1 LFWNI
6 KKNREVTKEN
16 PTAMKT
22 KILLL
27 AFAVLASSMMMFG
40 CNKFKTSGNDQ
51 QAPQLNMLEDLSA
64 PKYKV
69 DNSSIVK
76 TETAL
81 SFDGQKTNDLGT
93 SSSSI
98 QIQDRLVV
106 KSGQI
111 QIEADNYDGI
121 LNEIIKLTGEYKG
134 FVNNSTSSLTPAS
147 KKQGSINVRIPAG
160 VFDEFVRKIVG
171 LGKVM
176 SEKVSSKDITDE
188 FIDVQARL
196 NTQKELEKRLLELL
210 NDRTGKLSDVIE
222 VENKLSDVRSKIESA
237 EGRINF
243 LKNQAEYST
252 LQINVFEPSILN
264 TSSGG
269 GFFYEI
275 GQSISK
281 GLTGFTE
288 VTGGLI
294 AGFIA
299 FLPVIIF
306 LIIVFLII
314 RKIWRKRKLNKIA
327 VQTS

>member
-1 LFWNI
+1 
-6 KKNREVTKEN
+6 
-16 PTAMKT
+16 MKT

-27 AFAVLASSMMMFG
+27 AFAVLASSMMMIG
-40 CNKFKTSGNDQ
+40 CNKFKTSENDQ
-51 QAPQLNMLEDLSA
+51 PPQQVVMLDEMSAPTNSGYHTDAFKLEKSDLSLA
-64 PKYKV
+64 SNK
-69 DNSSIVK
+69 NI
-76 TETAL
+76 
-81 SFDGQKTNDLGT
+81 
-93 SSSSI
+93 SSI
-98 QIQDRLVV
+98 QIQDRMVV

-147 KKQGSINVRIPAG
+147 KKQGSINVRIPAAS
-160 VFDEFVRKIVG
+160 FDEFVRKIAG

-176 SEKVSSKDITDE
+176 SENISSHDITDE

-196 NTQKELEKRLLELL
+196 NTQKELEKRLLDLL
-210 NDRTGKLSDVIE
+210 NSKAGNLSDVID
-222 VENKLSDVRSKIESA
+222 VEEKLSDVRSKIESA
-237 EGRINF
+237 EGKINL

-252 LQINVFEPSILN
+252 LQINIFEPSILN

-294 AGFIA
+294 AGLIA
-299 FLPVIIF
+299 FTPVIIF
-306 LIIVFLII
+306 FVILFFIVRRL
-314 RKIWRKRKLNKIA
+314 WRKRKLNKVAI
-327 VQTS
+327 QTS

>member
-1 LFWNI
+1 
-6 KKNREVTKEN
+6 
-16 PTAMKT
+16 MKT

-27 AFAVLASSMMMFG
+27 AFVIFSSGILLG
-40 CNKFKTSGNDQ
+40 CNKKSNDTGNNPP
-51 QAPQLNMLEDLSA
+51 PQLRLLEDESA
-64 PKYKV
+64 PKFKI
-69 DNSSIVK
+69 DNSEPVSK
-76 TETAL
+76 NMDAL
-81 SFDGQKTNDLGT
+81 QIKNQSRT
-93 SSSSI
+93 STSI
-98 QIQDRLVV
+98 QIQDRMVV

-147 KKQGSINVRIPAG
+147 KKQGSINVRIPAAS
-160 VFDEFVRKIVG
+160 FDEFVRKITG

-176 SEKVSSKDITDE
+176 SENISSRDITDE

-196 NTQKELEKRLLELL
+196 NTQKELEKRLLDLL
-210 NDRTGKLSDVIE
+210 NSKAGNLSDVID
-222 VENKLSDVRSKIESA
+222 VEDKLSDVRSKIESA
-237 EGRINF
+237 EGKINF

-252 LQINVFEPSILN
+252 LQINIFEPSILN

-294 AGFIA
+294 AGLIA
-299 FLPVIIF
+299 FTPVIIF
-306 LIIVFLII
+306 FVILFFIL
-314 RKIWRKRKLNKIA
+314 RRLWRKRKLNKVAI
-327 VQTS
+327 QTS

>member
-1 LFWNI
+1 
-6 KKNREVTKEN
+6 
-16 PTAMKT
+16 M
-22 KILLL
+22 
-27 AFAVLASSMMMFG
+27 
-40 CNKFKTSGNDQ
+40 
-51 QAPQLNMLEDLSA
+51 
-64 PKYKV
+64 
-69 DNSSIVK
+69 
-76 TETAL
+76 
-81 SFDGQKTNDLGT
+81 
-93 SSSSI
+93 
-98 QIQDRLVV
+98 VV

-147 KKQGSINVRIPAG
+147 KKQGSINVRIPAAS
-160 VFDEFVRKIVG
+160 FDEFVRKIAG

-176 SEKVSSKDITDE
+176 SENISSRDITDE

-196 NTQKELEKRLLELL
+196 NTQKELEKRLLDLL
-210 NDRTGKLSDVIE
+210 NSKAGNLSDVID
-222 VENKLSDVRSKIESA
+222 VEEKLSDVRSKIESA
-237 EGRINF
+237 EGKINL

-252 LQINVFEPSILN
+252 LQINIFEPSILN

-294 AGFIA
+294 AGLIA
-299 FLPVIIF
+299 FTPVIIF
-306 LIIVFLII
+306 FVILFFIVRRL
-314 RKIWRKRKLNKIA
+314 WRKRKLNKVAI
-327 VQTS
+327 QTS